1 MAKVRALKQRTT
13 YVCQSCGH
21 NETKWVGRCP
31 TCQEWS
37 SFVEETSGP
46 TPPRPSATGVSDG
59 ASPVSIVDVVEI
71 SARDRHGTGIAEL
84 DRVLGGG
91 LVAGCLVLLGGDP
104 GVGKSTLL
112 VQALAGLTNGHRGDD
127 REDGDARDRRNAG
140 NDGRGD
146 DREDGDARDRRNA
159 GNDGRRG
166 DREDGDARDRRNAG
180 NDGRRGD
187 RDDRA
192 SSGGRDVL
200 YATGEESVAQT
211 AMRARRVGAAS
222 TRLSLVAETNVEKIL
237 AHAEAAKPSILA
249 VDSIQTVYTPLLDS
263 IPGSLAQV
271 RECASRLMQFAK
283 TTGTPTIV
291 VGHVT
296 KDGAIA
302 GPKTL
307 EHLVD
312 VVLQLEGDGGPYR
325 ILRAHKNRFGSTQ
338 EIGVFEMRGAG
349 MTEVPNPSAHLLA
362 ERPLGAPG
370 SVVVASADGARPL
383 LVEIQALVAPASAGV
398 GRRTA
403 AGVDGNRVALL
414 LAVLAQRASCD
425 VLDRDIFVNV
435 AGGIRLAEPAIDLG
449 VACAIASSA
458 RGRAIDARTVMFGE
472 VGLAGEVRAVPLCEQ
487 RLAEAAR
494 LGFTRALIPAQ
505 NRKQLDPADFDI
517 ELVSID
523 RLGTALAEL

>member
-1 MAKVRALKQRTT
+1 MAKARALKLRTS

-21 NETKWVGRCP
+21 NETKWLGRCP

-37 SFVEETSGP
+37 SFVEETESP
-46 TPPRPSATGVSDG
+46 PPPRASATGVSDG
-59 ASPVSIVDVVEI
+59 AQPVAITEVVEI
-71 SARDRHGTGIAEL
+71 SARDRFSTNIAEL

-91 LVAGCLVLLGGDP
+91 FALLGGDP
-104 GVGKSTLL
+104 GIGKSTLL
-112 VQALAGLTNGHRGDD
+112 VQALAGLTNAGRPATAAHHAA
-127 REDGDARDRRNAG
+127 RERP
-140 NDGRGD
+140 
-146 DREDGDARDRRNA
+146 
-159 GNDGRRG
+159 
-166 DREDGDARDRRNAG
+166 
-180 NDGRRGD
+180 
-187 RDDRA
+187 
-192 SSGGRDVL
+192 VL

-211 AMRARRVGAAS
+211 AMRARRVAAA
-222 TRLSLVAETNVEKIL
+222 TPLLSLVAETNVEKIL
-237 AHAEAAKPSILA
+237 AHAEATKPAILA
-249 VDSIQTVYTPLLDS
+249 VDSIQTMYTPLLDS

-283 TTGTPTIV
+283 TTGTPTV
-291 VGHVT
+291 LVGHVT

-349 MTEVPNPSAHLLA
+349 MVEVPNPSAHLLA
-362 ERPLGAPG
+362 ERPVGAPG

-403 AGVDGNRVALL
+403 AGVDGNRVSLL

-505 NRKQLDPADFDI
+505 NRKQIDPKHYGI

-523 RLGTALAEL
+523 RLTTALGEL

>member
-1 MAKVRALKQRTT
+1 MAKARVGKAPRNIHR
-13 YVCQSCGH
+13 CSGCGH
-21 NETKWVGRCP
+21 VEAKWLGRCP
-31 TCQEWS
+31 ACQEWNTLIEE
-37 SFVEETSGP
+37 VEAVQHV
-46 TPPRPSATGVSDG
+46 RG
-59 ASPVSIVDVVEI
+59 ASAAGAADGQKPISITQVREL
-71 SARDRHGTGIAEL
+71 SAADRAQTGIGEL

-104 GVGKSTLL
+104 GIGKSTLL
-112 VQALAGLTNGHRGDD
+112 IQALAGLAIGQRGK
-127 REDGDARDRRNAG
+127 
-140 NDGRGD
+140 
-146 DREDGDARDRRNA
+146 
-159 GNDGRRG
+159 
-166 DREDGDARDRRNAG
+166 
-180 NDGRRGD
+180 
-187 RDDRA
+187 
-192 SSGGRDVL
+192 VL

-211 AMRARRVGAAS
+211 AMRARRVDAADPG
-222 TRLSLVAETNVEKIL
+222 LVLVAETDIERIL
-237 AHAEAAKPSILA
+237 AHAAAERPAVLA
-249 VDSIQTVYTPLLDS
+249 VDSIQTVYTSMLDS

-283 TTGTPTIV
+283 TSGVPTIL

-296 KDGAIA
+296 KDGGLA

-349 MTEVPNPSAHLLA
+349 MAEVTNPSAHLLA
-362 ERPLGAPG
+362 ERPVGAPG

-414 LAVLAQRASCD
+414 LAVLAQRAACN
-425 VLDRDIFVNV
+425 VLDRDVFVNV
-435 AGGIRLAEPAIDLG
+435 AGGLRLTEPAIDLG
-449 VACAIASSA
+449 IACAIASSA
-458 RGRAIDARTVMFGE
+458 RGRAIDQKTIVFGE
-472 VGLAGEVRAVPLCEQ
+472 VGLAGEIRAVPLCEQ

-494 LGFTRALIPAQ
+494 LGFNRALVPAQ
-505 NRKQLDPADFDI
+505 NYQRLEARHGM

-523 RLGTALAEL
+523 RLVTALAEL